1 MQGILISAAVEEHLK
16 QIMVIRKDLELLH
29 DKFTIL
35 YAKGAI
41 GN

>member
-1 MQGILISAAVEEHLK
+1 MQGNSIAAAVEEHLK
-16 QIMVIRKDLELLH
+16 QILAIRKDLELLH

-41 GN
+41 GH